1 MRRAGRLVVRLVQLL
16 VLGLVLALIAVLVMG
31 AITTQRG
38 WPQTTGTISVAG
50 LHRPATVTRDRA
62 GIIQITADNSHDL
75 FLAQGYIHAQERM
88 WQMEIS
94 RRIGAGR
101 LAELFGKG
109 QVDTD
114 TYIRTLGWRVSA
126 QRDLAAMSPATVSL
140 LQAYADGVNAW
151 IAEHDGR
158 LSTPFV
164 VAGLL
169 SGTGGIGGFTL
180 EPWTP
185 LDTAT
190 WQKVQAWSLGG
201 NVDSEIF
208 RLLADDRLGDPAK
221 TDELFPPYRD
231 VAPVI
236 TPTGNLGD
244 GGALGPAATGSR
256 DAGTATP
263 GAGTA
268 AAGAVA
274 AGAGSAA
281 PGAPGSHAGL
291 PDLTEDHADALR
303 DIARLGTTISG
314 LAGLDGG
321 DGLVGSHGVGS
332 NNWVISG
339 ERTVSGKPILA
350 NDPHL
355 GFGMP
360 SIWIMNG
367 LHCRTVGDNC
377 PWDVVGV
384 SFPGAPAVILG
395 HNARIAWGATNV
407 GPDTQDLFLETV
419 DPSDPEGHYIHKGA
433 SLAYSVR
440 QETIKVAGGAD
451 VTVNVRS
458 TIHGVVLSDVDTR
471 LEGGPVLA
479 MRWTTTAEP
488 DLAIE
493 SFFGVNTAT
502 TFDEFRA
509 AFAGYGSPSQN
520 FVYADVD
527 GHIGYV
533 LPGLIPVRDKAGVD
547 VPCPD
552 EGACRILYS
561 TGERVRDGTSGLDE
575 WTGYVPREE
584 LPWQLDPV
592 GGMIVSANNAPV
604 DGAYPH
610 WLGNEWDP
618 GYRAAR
624 VADLLA
630 DVPGKLTVEDMR
642 AIQMD
647 AHLTRADRVMLRLGG
662 LGPATTTDDGLLL
675 WQAMVNWDRNCGV
688 DSLGCAAYVT
698 VELALQR
705 AIFDDELGP
714 LAREWVGS
722 VFAWEAL
729 IEALGEPDS
738 PWWRN
743 TTPGAPKGVNAA
755 DIVGAAIDETAAE
768 LRKAYGEPASW
779 TWGRL
784 HQVQFKESTLGS
796 SGILPLEL
804 YLDPPARPVPGVDG
818 AVNNNYYRVSRAYP
832 DPADP
837 DYVPLGLDEL
847 FRVTNGPSYRLAVDM
862 GDLDGARIMIT
873 TGQSGNPFDPHY
885 GDLIPLWAAGET
897 VPLPFSAGNVAA
909 GAFQTLTLTPL

>member
-1 MRRAGRLVVRLVQLL
+1 MGRAGRVAGRLVARLLQAL
-16 VLGLVLALIAVLVMG
+16 VLVLVLVLIAVIVMG
-31 AITTQRG
+31 AIATQRG
-38 WPQTTGTISVAG
+38 WPQTTGTISVTG
-50 LHRPATVTRDRA
+50 LHRPVTVIRDRA
-62 GIIQITADNSHDL
+62 GIIQITADDSHDL
-75 FLAQGYIHAQERM
+75 FLAQGYVHAQERM

-101 LAELFGKG
+101 LAELFGRG

-114 TYIRTLGWRVSA
+114 VYIRTLGWRVAA
-126 QRDLAAMSPATVSL
+126 QRDLTAMSPATVGL

-169 SGTGGIGGFTL
+169 SGTGGIGGFAL

-185 LDTAT
+185 LDSAT

-208 RLLADDRLGDPAK
+208 RLLADVRLGDPAR

-231 VAPVI
+231 GAPVI
-236 TPTGNLGD
+236 TPSSPFD
-244 GGALGPAATGSR
+244 VDVPADAPADTSAGSR
-256 DAGTATP
+256 ADVDVTF
-263 GAGTA
+263 
-268 AAGAVA
+268 
-274 AGAGSAA
+274 
-281 PGAPGSHAGL
+281 AGL
-291 PDLTEDHADALR
+291 TDEHAAALR
-303 DIARLGTTISG
+303 DLADLGTSISA

-321 DGLVGSHGVGS
+321 EGLVGSHGVGS
-332 NNWVISG
+332 NNWVIAG

-360 SIWIMNG
+360 SVWIMNG
-367 LHCRTVGDNC
+367 LHCRTVGPGC

-407 GPDTQDLFLETV
+407 GPDTQDLFLETE
-419 DPSDPEGHYIHKGA
+419 DPADPRGHYIYKGQSA
-433 SLAYSVR
+433 PYAIR
-440 QETIKVAGGAD
+440 HETIKVAGGAD
-451 VTVNVRS
+451 EELDVRS
-458 TIHGVVLSDVDTR
+458 TVHGVVLSDVDKR

-479 MRWTTTAEP
+479 MRWTTTAEA
-488 DLAIE
+488 DTTLE
-493 SFFGVNTAT
+493 SFFAINVAAN
-502 TFDEFRA
+502 FDEFRA
-509 AFAGYGSPSQN
+509 ALDRYGSPSQN

-533 LPGLIPVRDKAGVD
+533 LPGLIPIRGTG
-547 VPCPD
+547 CPGLC
-552 EGACRILYS
+552 EGTPVLG
-561 TGERVRDGTSGLDE
+561 GERVRKGESGLWD
-575 WTGYVPREE
+575 WTGYVPRDE
-584 LPWQLDPV
+584 LPWQLDPES
-592 GGMIVSANNAPV
+592 GAIVTANNAPV

-630 DVPGKLTVEDMR
+630 AVPGKLTVEDMGD
-642 AIQMD
+642 IQAD
-647 AHLTRADRVMLRLGG
+647 AYLPRADRMMLRLGR
-662 LGPATTTDDGLLL
+662 LAPETKTDDGLLL
-675 WQAMVNWDRNCGV
+675 WQAMVNWDRECGV

-722 VFAWEAL
+722 VFAWEAS
-729 IEALGEPDS
+729 IEVLGEPQS
-738 PWWRN
+738 PWWRD
-743 TTPGAPKGVNAA
+743 TTPGAPGAPEGVSAA
-755 DIVGAAIDETAAE
+755 EVAGAAIDATAAE
-768 LRKAYGEPASW
+768 LRRAYGDPASW

-784 HQVQFKESTLGS
+784 HQVQFRESTLGS
-796 SGILPLEL
+796 SGILPLEW
-804 YLDPPARPVPGVDG
+804 YFDPPPRPVAGADG

-837 DYVPLGLDEL
+837 GYVPFGVDRL
-847 FRVTNGPSYRLAVDM
+847 FWVTNGPSYRLAVDM
-862 GDLDGARIMIT
+862 GDLDGARIVIT

-885 GDLIPLWAAGET
+885 GDMIDAWAAGQT
-897 VPLPFSAGNVAA
+897 VPLPFSPGNIAA
-909 GAFQTLTLTPL
+909 SAVQTLTLAPSP

>member
-1 MRRAGRLVVRLVQLL
+1 MGRILGRVVQLL
-16 VLGLVLALIAVLVMG
+16 VVVLVLVLVAVLVMG

-62 GIIQITADNSHDL
+62 GIIQVTADDSHDL
-75 FLAQGYIHAQERM
+75 FLAQGYVHAQERM

-126 QRDLAAMSPATVSL
+126 QRDLAGMSTETVAL

-151 IAEHDGR
+151 ITEHDGQ

-169 SGTGGIGGFTL
+169 SGTGGIGGITL

-208 RLLADDRLGDPAK
+208 RLLADARLGDPAK

-231 VAPVI
+231 LAPVI
-236 TPTGNLGD
+236 TPSGSIGD
-244 GGALGPAATGSR
+244 GGALGPAATGSG
-256 DAGTATP
+256 GT
-263 GAGTA
+263 GGT
-268 AAGAVA
+268 GAV
-274 AGAGSAA
+274 
-281 PGAPGSHAGL
+281 
-291 PDLTEDHADALR
+291 PDLTDDHADALR
-303 DIARLGTTISG
+303 DIAHLGSAISG
-314 LAGLDGG
+314 LAGLGGG

-339 ERTVSGKPILA
+339 ERTISGKPILA

-360 SIWIMNG
+360 SVWIMNG
-367 LHCRTVGDNC
+367 LHCRTVSVGC

-407 GPDTQDLFLETV
+407 GPDTQDLFLETA
-419 DPSDPEGHYIHKGA
+419 DPSDPDGHYIHKGA
-433 SLAYSVR
+433 SLAYTVR

-471 LEGGPVLA
+471 LEGGPILA
-479 MRWTTTAEP
+479 MRWTTTAEV
-488 DLAIE
+488 DRAIE
-493 SFFGVNTAT
+493 TFFRVNTASN
-502 TFDEFRA
+502 FDEFRS
-509 AFAGYGSPSQN
+509 AFDGYGSPSQN
-520 FVYADVD
+520 FIYADVD

-533 LPGLIPVRDKAGVD
+533 LPGLIPVRASGPIAPCLPD
-547 VPCPD
+547 VPCPQPV
-552 EGACRILYS
+552 S
-561 TGERVRDGTSGLDE
+561 TGERVRDGTSGMDE
-575 WTGYVPREE
+575 WTGYIPRED

-592 GGMIVSANNAPV
+592 GGVIVSANNAPV
-604 DGAYPH
+604 DSAYPH

-618 GYRAAR
+618 GYRAGR

-630 DVPGKLTVEDMR
+630 AVPGKLTVEDMR

-647 AHLTRADRVMLRLGG
+647 DHLARADRVMLRLGG
-662 LGPATTTDDGLLL
+662 IGPATTTEDGLLL
-675 WQAMVNWDRNCGV
+675 WQSMVNWERNCGIE
-688 DSLGCAAYVT
+688 SLGCAAYVA

-729 IEALGEPDS
+729 IEVLGEPES
-738 PWWRN
+738 PWWQNPTSGPPIRSD
-743 TTPGAPKGVNAA
+743 PA
-755 DIVGAAIDETAAE
+755 DIAGAAIDATAAE
-768 LRKAYGEPASW
+768 LRKAYGNPDSW

-804 YLDPPARPVPGVDG
+804 YFDPASRPVAGADG

-847 FRVTNGPSYRLAVDM
+847 FHVTNGPSYRLAIDM

-885 GDLIPLWAAGET
+885 GDLIPLWAAGES
-897 VPLPFSAGNVAA
+897 VPLPFSPGNVAA
-909 GAFQTLTLTPL
+909 SAVQTLTLTPP